1 MEVKIILDYFLSWLE
16 GDTSENTHALW
27 GMSRDW
33 YAQYLLDNGRYQE
46 AFSQFQEAFLTSCE
60 LFGDTHP
67 QTLVVL
73 NSLGKLF
80 ISHAETHCRTSF
92 TSKASLTGLIIPLSH
107 SMWYNNIIFK
117 SKKN

>member
-1 MEVKIILDYFLSWLE
+1 MFYFFFPES
-16 GDTSENTHALW
+16 DTSEDTHALW

-33 YAQYLLDNGRYQE
+33 YAQYLLDNGRHQE

-73 NSLGKLF
+73 NSLGKCIANLQ
-80 ISHAETHCRTSF
+80 RTCVIAPGF
-92 TSKASLTGLIIPLSH
+92 NLVR
-107 SMWYNNIIFK
+107 
-117 SKKN
+117 